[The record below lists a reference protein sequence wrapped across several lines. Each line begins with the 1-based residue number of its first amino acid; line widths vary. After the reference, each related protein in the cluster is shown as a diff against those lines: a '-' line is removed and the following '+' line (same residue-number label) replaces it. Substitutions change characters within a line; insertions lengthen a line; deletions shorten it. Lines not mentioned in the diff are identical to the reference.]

1 MSITKKIIDK
11 NDVIPWIE
19 KYRPSKLSNIVSQNN
34 IINILKIYLKNKTIP
49 HLLFYGPPGTGKTSV
64 ILSYAKE
71 LYKDKY
77 PYMVMELNASDE
89 RGIEVVRNRIK
100 QFVMS
105 DNVFYDIKN
114 KKSKIFKLVIL
125 DETDA
130 MTDDAQA
137 ILRHIV
143 ERYTDN
149 ARFCLICNY
158 IKKINPAL
166 LSRCTSFRF
175 SPIGSEEMKK
185 KLIKIIKKEEIPYKK
200 WNYDSNRKF

>member
-114 KKSKIFKLVIL
+114 KKK
-125 DETDA
+125 
-130 MTDDAQA
+130 
-137 ILRHIV
+137 
-143 ERYTDN
+143 
-149 ARFCLICNY
+149 
-158 IKKINPAL
+158 
-166 LSRCTSFRF
+166 
-175 SPIGSEEMKK
+175 
-185 KLIKIIKKEEIPYKK
+185 
-200 WNYDSNRKF
+200 